1 MFISSNRTSLGKG
14 MEGYV
19 CGEGWEEQ
27 RLERGDR
34 LGQRGR
40 GHREEW
46 PKGNHGERG

>member
-1 MFISSNRTSLGKG
+1 MFILSNRISLGKG

-40 GHREEW
+40 GYREEW
-46 PKGNHGERG
+46 SKGNYGERG